1 MAMKIKIPRIIYN
14 KEQLKWD
21 WSGTGV
27 NLKKSLNK
35 YIDLEEVN
43 ISIDITDRIR
53 RKVMKKVRLFN
64 DFDLAAIKKA
74 DKKIKNREGIF
85 LCFDEFPKKKNSE
98 YLSNYIYQDL
108 CVEYLFDISNKDR
121 RLFEYSGFSQVPKQ
135 SLNIRM
141 ESQKEYYS
149 SVNHVFTMNNWLKE
163 YMVNNKIIDENKIS
177 HVGGGVN
184 VDPQLIDYSLKK
196 GNKFLFIGKD
206 FTRKAGD
213 LVYKAF
219 NELQKEYPNI
229 ELYII
234 GPSKLSF
241 ENSNPNIYYL
251 GEIPADKLSYYF
263 NICDYF
269 VMPSRF
275 EAYGLVFIEA
285 LSYGLPCIGR
295 RIHEMPYFIKENET
309 GYLLE
314 KDEENPKVLASFMK
328 KLVLNEQIGENV
340 RKNREYYINT
350 YSWDRVAKNMIEI
363 IERTC

>member
-1 MAMKIKIPRIIYN
+1 M
-14 KEQLKWD
+14 
-21 WSGTGV
+21 
-27 NLKKSLNK
+27 
-35 YIDLEEVN
+35 
-43 ISIDITDRIR
+43 
-53 RKVMKKVRLFN
+53 
-64 DFDLAAIKKA
+64 
-74 DKKIKNREGIF
+74 
-85 LCFDEFPKKKNSE
+85 
-98 YLSNYIYQDL
+98 
-108 CVEYLFDISNKDR
+108 
-121 RLFEYSGFSQVPKQ
+121 
-135 SLNIRM
+135 
-141 ESQKEYYS
+141 
-149 SVNHVFTMNNWLKE
+149 
-163 YMVNNKIIDENKIS
+163 
-177 HVGGGVN
+177 
-184 VDPQLIDYSLKK
+184 
-196 GNKFLFIGKD
+196 
-206 FTRKAGD
+206 
-213 LVYKAF
+213 
-219 NELQKEYPNI
+219 
-229 ELYII
+229 YII

-241 ENSNPNIYYL
+241 ENTNPNIYYL

-314 KDEENPKVLASFMK
+314 KDEENPEVLASFMK